1 MPMRKDTITVE
12 GMSCNHCK
20 LAVETAVKKLNGVVM
35 AEVELT
41 AKTLQIEYDNG
52 QVDLRQIGQAVED
65 AGFEVA

>member
-52 QVDLRQIGQAVED
+52 QVDLRQIRQAVED
-65 AGFEVA
+65 AGFEVV

>member
-20 LAVETAVKKLNGVVM
+20 LAVETAVKKLTGVAS
-35 AEVELT
+35 AEVELA
-41 AKTLQIEYDNG
+41 AKTLQVEYDSE
-52 QVDLRQIGQAVED
+52 QADPKQIRQAVED

>member
-65 AGFEVA
+65 AGFEVV

>member
-41 AKTLQIEYDNG
+41 AKTLQVEYDNG

-65 AGFEVA
+65 AGFEVV